1 MLSLQ
6 VLRHLR
12 FLRFNREA
20 SVRSLKPNEK
30 VVTHKTSLILT
41 SEVVTLTNKTV
52 IEVNKHVIS
61 TDTIWVLEA
70 TKLGF
75 QETRMEI

>member
-1 MLSLQ
+1 
-6 VLRHLR
+6 
-12 FLRFNREA
+12 
-20 SVRSLKPNEK
+20 

-75 QETRMEI
+75 QETKMEI